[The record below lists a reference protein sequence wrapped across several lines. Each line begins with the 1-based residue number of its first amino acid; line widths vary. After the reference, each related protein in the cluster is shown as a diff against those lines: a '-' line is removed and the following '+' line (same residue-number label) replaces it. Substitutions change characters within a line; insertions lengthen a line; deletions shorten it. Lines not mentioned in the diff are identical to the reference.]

1 MCEEARVR
9 HYAHSQQGRSPTGK
23 LHPNTSSE
31 ESSLLPGLLIWA
43 ALKEFIAHHGNAGQ
57 EDTVLLEVNF
67 IVPVAVQ
74 VAHHLLEC
82 SFICPFLAVEE
93 EQLEANSNQIFA
105 SSQEL
110 RKVCK
115 HSLLASGLN
124 YGMNTWDSWE
134 RM

>member
-9 HYAHSQQGRSPTGK
+9 HYAHSQHGRFP
-23 LHPNTSSE
+23 HWPNTSSE

-74 VAHHLLEC
+74 VAHQLLEC
-82 SFICPFLAVEE
+82 SFICPSLEVEE
-93 EQLEANSNQIFA
+93 VQLEAT

-110 RKVCK
+110 RKASR
-115 HSLLASGLN
+115 HRASLGAQL
-124 YGMNTWDSWE
+124 
-134 RM
+134 